1 MSFEGLG
8 LSLGKWVARHRAA
21 TVVMVA
27 LVSALGMLGF
37 RGLDFSTDYRV
48 FFSKEDPKLASFERL
63 EKVFT
68 QTDNVV
74 FVVRP
79 KDGDIY
85 QPGVLAAVQELTAAG
100 WKLPYATRADSLTNH
115 RHARSTADDIV
126 HGELVPG
133 AAAAL
138 TPTELGSIREVV
150 RAEPLL
156 RGALVAE
163 DELATGVNVML
174 RLPGEHPREV
184 TEAVEAARALAAEV
198 SARHPELELTAS
210 GMAFMNDAFMQASM
224 RDMQVMI
231 PLMLAV
237 MIAAMALILRSAWA
251 MLPVAL
257 IIVISSALTLALA
270 GWLGYPLTPPTIA
283 APMIVLTVAVA
294 DGVHIVLSAMD
305 HLRLGLSRREAVARA
320 VSLNL
325 EAVTYTCLTTVVG
338 FVCLNYS
345 DAPPVR
351 HLANMTSVGVTVAL
365 LLSVTLLP
373 ALLAVL
379 PLRPAEARRERG
391 RGVMAHIGAFA
402 TGWPKSIVAGF
413 AVLTVLAGIGASRLE
428 ANDQFVQYFDESLP
442 FRRDV
447 ELTMKHLSG
456 IYRVEFQVDAT
467 GPDAITDPA
476 YLAKLDD
483 FGTWLRTQPE
493 VQHVYSVA
501 DILKSVNRAVHDG
514 RAEEYRIPATREANS
529 QLLLLYEMSLPT
541 GLDLGDRVNVDK
553 SAARLTATVRDVSSQ
568 QMGAFTARAEAW
580 LRDSAPAHMHAE
592 ATGPVVIFSA
602 MSDRNATSMLEGDA
616 LSLLLISL
624 CMILVLKSL
633 RLGLC
638 SVLPNLIPI
647 VFGYGI
653 WWLAVGQVNIVATVA
668 GTVSLGIIV
677 DDTIHFLTKYQYA
690 RKHHGLD
697 AVTAVRHTLEDV
709 GPALWSTS
717 AVLVAG
723 FAVLIL
729 SAFQMTSHLGW
740 LTVIVVALAP
750 VADLFLMPALVV
762 LVAKRDAA
770 HTAAPP
776 AEQTPTSTDWLDSA
790 ALEATQ
796 H

>member
-1 MSFEGLG
+1 M
-8 LSLGKWVARHRAA
+8 VRAR
-21 TVVMVA
+21 
-27 LVSALGMLGF
+27 
-37 RGLDFSTDYRV
+37 
-48 FFSKEDPKLASFERL
+48 
-63 EKVFT
+63 
-68 QTDNVV
+68 Q
-74 FVVRP
+74 
-79 KDGDIY
+79 GDVY
-85 QPGVLAAVQELTAAG
+85 QPGVLAAVQELTEAG

-115 RHARSTADDIV
+115 RHARATADDIV
-126 HGELVPG
+126 QAELVPG
-133 AAAAL
+133 PAAAL
-138 TPTELGSIREVV
+138 GEAELGAIREVV

-163 DELATGVNVML
+163 DERATGVNVML
-174 RLPGEHPREV
+174 RLPGEHSREV
-184 TEAVEAARALAAEV
+184 TEAVEAARATAAAV
-198 SARHPELELTAS
+198 SARHPEIEVIAS

-237 MIAAMALILRSAWA
+237 MLAAMALILRSAWA

-257 IIVISSALTLALA
+257 VIVFSSAVTMAVA

-305 HLRLGLSRREAVARA
+305 HLRAGLSRREAAARA
-320 VSLNL
+320 VSMNL

-373 ALLAVL
+373 ALLAIL
-379 PLRPAEARRERG
+379 PLRPSAQPKERG
-391 RGVMAHIGAFA
+391 RGVMARIGAVA
-402 TGWPKSIVAGF
+402 TGWPKTIVATF
-413 AVLTVLAGIGASRLE
+413 AALTVLSGLAASRLE

-447 ELTMKHLSG
+447 EATMKHLSG
-456 IYRVEFQVDAT
+456 IYRVEFQVDAS
-467 GPDAITDPA
+467 GPDAITEPG
-476 YLAKLDD
+476 YLAKLDE
-483 FGTWLRTQPE
+483 FGGWLRTQPE
-493 VQHVYSVA
+493 VQHVYSIA

-514 RAEEYRIPATREANS
+514 RPEDYRIPPTREASS

-541 GLDLGDRVNVDK
+541 GLDLGDRVTIDK

-568 QMGAFTARAEAW
+568 QMIAFTGRAETW
-580 LRDSAPAHMHAE
+580 LREHAPPHMHAE

-602 MSDRNATSMLEGDA
+602 MSDRNARSMLQGDF
-616 LSLLLISL
+616 LSLALISL
-624 CMILVLKSL
+624 CMVLVLKSL
-633 RLGLC
+633 RLGLA

-653 WWLAVGQVNIVATVA
+653 WQVAVGQVNIVATVA

-677 DDTIHFLTKYQYA
+677 DDTIHFLTKYQYT
-690 RKHHGLD
+690 RKHQGLD
-697 AVTAVRHTLEDV
+697 AVTAVRHTLEDI

-750 VADLFLMPALVV
+750 IADLFLMPALVV
-762 LVAKRDAA
+762 LVAGRGAA
-770 HTAAPP
+770 IPASAPP
-776 AEQTPTSTDWLDSA
+776 EDWLDPHG
-790 ALEATQ
+790 LEATQ